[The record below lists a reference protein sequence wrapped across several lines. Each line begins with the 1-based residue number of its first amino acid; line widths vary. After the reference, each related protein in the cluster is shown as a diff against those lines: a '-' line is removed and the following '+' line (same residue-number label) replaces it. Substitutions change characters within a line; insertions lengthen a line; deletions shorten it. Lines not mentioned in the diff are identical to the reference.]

1 MLQIQTLQ
9 NRFFFLIFE
18 LFLSYRRLALKFH
31 PKLTKEEKNTA
42 YHHFC
47 EISEA
52 YEVLIDRKKKITN
65 FLSLFNSQYIYI
77 YIFFFF
83 F

>member
-18 LFLSYRRLALKFH
+18 LFLRYRRLALKFH

-47 EISEA
+47 
-52 YEVLIDRKKKITN
+52 
-65 FLSLFNSQYIYI
+65 
-77 YIFFFF
+77 
-83 F
+83 